1 MLILLFSIVRNEISV
16 TSVKFQ
22 VTGLLDCSLRVFSK
36 CLYHCL
42 CLCIRHC
49 ICLFVG
55 QVMPANHLDQMCQR
69 SQVFVFVFVFV
80 FLLFNSCLLI
90 ALITCLKGHK
100 SLGLFF
106 GSVFQQCVVGR
117 EVVTREPIELSGD
130 S

>member
-1 MLILLFSIVRNEISV
+1 MSLSLSLSLYSSLYLSLSLF
-16 TSVKFQ
+16 F
-22 VTGLLDCSLRVFSK
+22 
-36 CLYHCL
+36 
-42 CLCIRHC
+42 
-49 ICLFVG
+49 FVG

-117 EVVTREPIELSGD
+117 EVGREVVTRSPIELSGD